1 MDSEE
6 WEESESLTDS
16 LNQLVT
22 HTVKDL
28 KIVNSV
34 MEQEV
39 GLDKLQECFSLGWFC
54 LFVCFLFIFKN

>member
-39 GLDKLQECFSLGWFC
+39 GLDKLQECFSLSWFC